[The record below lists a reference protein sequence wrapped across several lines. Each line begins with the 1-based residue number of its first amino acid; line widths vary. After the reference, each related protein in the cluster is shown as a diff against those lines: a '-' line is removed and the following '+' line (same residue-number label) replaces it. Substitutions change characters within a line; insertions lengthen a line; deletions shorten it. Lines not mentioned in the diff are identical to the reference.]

1 MNHERR
7 ATRRVMAAEYP
18 PFMNGYGTVSKVL
31 EKIKEAQTPDRFTQD
46 FLSTK
51 LGFPGGT
58 AKPFIPLAKRIG
70 FLESDGKPTELYR
83 SFRNS
88 SQSKAAMAAAIRK
101 GYSQFYE
108 RNEYA
113 HDLDKKKLEG
123 LAVEIT
129 GLEQGHATVR
139 AIVGTFEAL
148 KSLAD
153 FSKAEPKQE
162 EQKEKGK
169 SAPRTKES
177 INTDSDEDDVK
188 LNLAYT
194 INLVLPKSDD
204 IAVFNAIFKSLR
216 EHLLKK

>member
-1 MNHERR
+1 
-7 ATRRVMAAEYP
+7 MAAEYP
-18 PFMNGYGTVSKVL
+18 PFMNGYGTISKIL

-70 FLESDGKPTELYR
+70 FLESDGKPTDLYK

-88 SQSKAAMAAAIRK
+88 AQSKAAMGAAVRK
-101 GYSQFYE
+101 GYAQLYE

-123 LAVEIT
+123 LVVEIT

-139 AIVGTFEAL
+139 SIVGTFEGL
-148 KSLAD
+148 KAYAD
-153 FSKAEPKQE
+153 FNKAEPKPDTE
-162 EQKEKGK
+162 KEKGK
-169 SAPRTKES
+169 AGGKAKEDT
-177 INTDSDEDDVK
+177 TDETADVE